1 MYTVV
6 DCKCVHN
13 VYSET
18 LLNPAKLIKLSYNAG
33 PGTYVG
39 KYINEALKLDV
50 EIKNPVHFS
59 DS

>member
-33 PGTYVG
+33 PGT
-39 KYINEALKLDV
+39 
-50 EIKNPVHFS
+50 
-59 DS
+59 